1 MRTSARSV
9 VPRMMKM
16 SFKMLGSKVTTMTV
30 EGGSITG
37 VPVSAGCQALE
48 KGTMP
53 LLLSVRAL
61 MQLNLIC
68 NHRLLW
74 LLTCFHCMSP
84 FCTP

>member
-9 VPRMMKM
+9 VPRMIKM
-16 SFKMLGSKVTTMTV
+16 SFKMLGSKVTMTV
-30 EGGSITG
+30 EGGSITA

-53 LLLSVRAL
+53 VLLSVRAL

-68 NHRLLW
+68 NH
-74 LLTCFHCMSP
+74 
-84 FCTP
+84 